1 MIKDATKQIIKRTLQ
16 SSFDKGQ
23 FLNFTKNLLNH
34 IDETKAR
41 HFRSYVKH
49 QFKKTTGIVKTY
61 ERLAT
66 YTDPNDKKIDVLVVY
81 LEKDNSIDRARTTLR
96 NFVADYLKQRD
107 QKDAALVAFV
117 SPSQD
122 DWRFSL
128 IKMDYKFEKG
138 TSGKIKVKEEFT
150 PARRWS
156 FLVGAKE
163 SSHTAQSRLAP
174 ILEDDENKPTLEQLE
189 DAFSIEKVTK
199 EFFEKYRELFL
210 GLKDNLDEMVKK
222 DVKIKADFAEKDVG
236 TVDFAKKLLGQ
247 IVFLYFLQKKGWF
260 GVERDANWG
269 TGPKDFLR
277 QLYEKKHCNYKNFFN
292 EILEPMFYEALA
304 RERDDD
310 YYGRFNCKIPFL
322 NGGLFDPIGNYDWVH
337 TDINLDNEL
346 FSNTR
351 PTKQGDIGDGILDIF
366 DRYNFTVREDE
377 PLEKEVAVD
386 PEMLGKVFENLLE
399 VKDRKSKG
407 TYYTPR
413 EIVHYMCEQSLIN
426 YLAAELNS
434 SSDGGRPVPS
444 AVEGMDSSEVELVPK
459 SDIEI
464 FIKTG
469 NQVLESEIL
478 AVEKG
483 KKSKL
488 PQTITENA
496 KLIDQKL
503 AEIKV
508 CDPAIGS
515 GAFPV
520 GMMSEIV
527 NARLS
532 LNPFLCR
539 PVIASE
545 AKQSID
551 PESSSSVVANDSSSE
566 SLAKLEA
573 RLSHHSHSEQ
583 SEESLSLECAGRTA
597 YDFKMQA
604 ITNSIYGVDIDPG
617 AVEIAKLRLW
627 LSLVVDE
634 NDIKQIKPLPN
645 LDYKIMQGN
654 SLLEEF
660 EGIKLFDESIIP
672 QDHADREA
680 QIVKANEKINKLQR
694 EFFRLHSKNELSK
707 SQEQLI
713 KQQIKSQQKL
723 IQSLQEKPKQ
733 GGTVDLFNQIDEIKA
748 KWDELTE
755 LHKKIISETNRQEKR
770 KMLDRASELE
780 WQFIEASLKSQI
792 SPPARGGARGGGR
805 YLAKTLKKIRDY
817 KKKNTKPFFLWHLHF
832 ADVFQ
837 SKGGFDVVIANPP
850 YINTNDLKKE
860 SEVYRKLYSTAYG
873 SYDIYVLFFEKSIR
887 LLRRNG
893 VLSFI
898 TSIKYFIADY
908 AKKLRALLKQLTI
921 LSLIDLADCKQ
932 IFENAFVSPAVTIV
946 QNIENNN
953 YSIKVSL
960 LKDNDV
966 SVINSIPGKLISAN
980 QISNADDGSF
990 NIYIDSAT
998 QRILNKISLD
1008 TFDLGNTDFF
1018 DVRTGIMGFE
1028 YWNMSSFISEG
1039 ASGNS
1044 SIRVITN
1051 SHLDKYAFL
1060 FDKKINLYKKN
1071 FNNPFLD
1078 LTKAPINQNTKDF
1091 FMKKKIIIRGV
1102 ARQLTAQIDTK
1113 GYAILVAVHA
1123 VFINNN
1129 LFDEK
1134 YILALLNSSL
1144 FNWLHLVKFYTAR
1157 IPMGSL
1163 KYPVSFLKKLPVK
1176 NISQSEQKPFIG
1188 IVDKI
1193 LNITK
1198 SGDYLSNLTK
1208 QSKVHE
1214 YERQIDQMVYRLYE
1228 LTENE
1233 IAIVEKSSNEQ
1244 R

>member
-16 SSFDKGQ
+16 SSFDKEQ

-34 IDETKAR
+34 INEDKAF
-41 HFRSYVKH
+41 HAHGYVKE
-49 QFKKTTGIVKTY
+49 QFKKTANIIKTY
-61 ERLAT
+61 ERLGT
-66 YTDPNDKKIDVLVVY
+66 YTDPNEKKIDILVVY
-81 LEKDNSIDRARTTLR
+81 LAKDNSIDRARTSLR
-96 NFVADYLKQRD
+96 NFVADYLKGRD

-128 IKMDYKFEKG
+128 IKMEYKFEEG
-138 TSGKIKVKEEFT
+138 QSGKMKVKEEFT

-156 FLVGAKE
+156 FLVGSKE

-174 ILEDDENKPTLEQLE
+174 ILEDDESSPTLEQLE
-189 DAFSIEKVTK
+189 DAFNIEKVTK

-222 DVKIKADFAEKDVG
+222 DAKIRADFAEKDVD

-277 QLYEKKHCNYKNFFN
+277 QLYNKKHSDYKNFFN

-310 YYGRFNCKIPFL
+310 YYGSFNCKIPFL

-346 FSNTR
+346 FSNSR
-351 PTKQGDIGDGILDIF
+351 PTKQGDIGDGILDVF

-426 YLAAELNS
+426 YLSTEL
-434 SSDGGRPVPS
+434 P
-444 AVEGMDSSEVELVPK
+444 EVDKNDLE
-459 SDIEI
+459 E
-464 FIKTG
+464 FIKIG
-469 NQVLESEIL
+469 DQVLENEYWIQ
-478 AVEKG
+478 EKG
-483 KKSKL
+483 DDNGSKIPASIKK
-488 PQTITENA
+488 NA
-496 KLIDQKL
+496 EIIDQKL

-520 GMMSEIV
+520 GMMGEIV

-532 LNPFLCR
+532 LNPYLC
-539 PVIASE
+539 
-545 AKQSID
+545 
-551 PESSSSVVANDSSSE
+551 
-566 SLAKLEA
+566 
-573 RLSHHSHSEQ
+573 HSGR
-583 SEESLSLECAGRTA
+583 SEESPSLECAGRTA

-604 ITNSIYGVDIDPG
+604 ITDSIYGVDIDPG

-680 QIVKANEKINKLQR
+680 QIANANEKINELQR

-713 KQQIKSQQKL
+713 KQQIKGQQKL

-748 KWDELTE
+748 KWDELTG
-755 LHKKIISETNRQEKR
+755 LHKKIVNESNRQEKR
-770 KMLDRASELE
+770 QMLDRASELE
-780 WQFIEASLKSQI
+780 WQFVEASLRKEGKLTSL
-792 SPPARGGARGGGR
+792 S
-805 YLAKTLKKIRDY
+805 KVEKY
-817 KKKNTKPFFLWHLHF
+817 KKLNTKPFFLWHLHF

-837 SKGGFDVVIANPP
+837 TKSGFDVVIANPP
-850 YINTNDLKKE
+850 YVGVKGNSDLFDPIKKSALLGE
-860 SEVYRKLYSTAYG
+860 YFVGRAELFYFFFHLALKIGKDNSSISFITTDYYSTATYG
-873 SYDIYVLFFEKSIR
+873 
-887 LLRRNG
+887 N
-893 VLSFI
+893 
-898 TSIKYFIADY
+898 
-908 AKKLRALLKQLTI
+908 KLRQDIKDKAEI
-921 LSLIDLADCKQ
+921 LSLIDFNELK
-932 IFENAFVSPAVTIV
+932 IFESALGQHNMITVLRKTQNRKSIANNSLTSRQGISTAEILRNILHGLDNQTIYYTV
-946 QNIENNN
+946 DQNSLFEGPDNYIRIGGTSVGNNVIN
-953 YSIKVSL
+953 GLLNKLSSGSL
-960 LKDNDV
+960 LE
-966 SVINSIPGKLISAN
+966 
-980 QISNADDGSF
+980 
-990 NIYIDSAT
+990 
-998 QRILNKISLD
+998 
-1008 TFDLGNTDFF
+1008 DLCLVRQGL
-1018 DVRTGIMGFE
+1018 RTGIDKT
-1028 YWNMSSFISEG
+1028 
-1039 ASGNS
+1039 
-1044 SIRVITN
+1044 TN
-1051 SHLDKYAFL
+1051 SHRLNYGYQGKLGEGVFVVDDEELKN
-1060 FDKKINLYKKN
+1060 INPTIKEQ
-1071 FNNPFLD
+1071 D
-1078 LTKAPINQNTKDF
+1078 IIKDF
-1091 FMKKKIIIRGV
+1091 YKNSNIAKYYSSQSANSHVLYITNYNNEPNFKNEFPNIYSHIRKFKELITKIRARNNEEISHWYILDRTRENKIFDSPKIVVPQRSYTNTFGYNETDWYASADVYFII
-1102 ARQLTAQIDTK
+1102 Q
-1113 GYAILVAVHA
+1113 
-1123 VFINNN
+1123 NNESVS
-1129 LFDEK
+1129 LK
-1134 YILALLNSSL
+1134 YILALLNSKL
-1144 FNWLHLVKFYTAR
+1144 YYIWLYYRGKRKGNMLELYQKPLSE
-1157 IPMGSL
+1157 IPI
-1163 KYPVSFLKKLPVK
+1163 KE
-1176 NISQSEQKPFIG
+1176 ISGTDQKPFVE
-1188 IVDKI
+1188 IVNKI
-1193 LNITK
+1193 LDLTK
-1198 SGDYLSNLTK
+1198 SDDYISDSIAKATVK
-1208 QSKVHE
+1208 E
-1214 YERQIDQMVYRLYE
+1214 YEHQIDQMVYKLYG
-1228 LTENE
+1228 LTAEE
-1233 IAIVEKSSNEQ
+1233 IKIIEASIK
-1244 R
+1244 

>member
-1 MIKDATKQIIKRTLQ
+1 MIKDATKQIIQRTLQ
-16 SSFDKGQ
+16 SSFDKEQ

-34 IDETKAR
+34 INEDKAF
-41 HFRSYVKH
+41 HAHGYVKE
-49 QFKKTTGIVKTY
+49 QFKKTANIIKTY
-61 ERLAT
+61 ERLGT
-66 YTDPNDKKIDVLVVY
+66 YTDPNEKKIDILVVY
-81 LEKDNSIDRARTTLR
+81 LAKDNSIDRARTSLR
-96 NFVADYLKQRD
+96 NFVADYLKGRD

-128 IKMDYKFEKG
+128 IKMEYKFEEGK
-138 TSGKIKVKEEFT
+138 SGKMKVKEEFT

-156 FLVGAKE
+156 FLVGSKE

-174 ILEDDENKPTLEQLE
+174 ILEDDEGNPTLEQLE
-189 DAFSIEKVTK
+189 DAFNIEKVTK

-210 GLKDNLDEMVKK
+210 GLKDNLDEMVKN
-222 DVKIKADFAEKDVG
+222 DAKIKADFAKKDVD

-277 QLYEKKHCNYKNFFN
+277 QLYNKKHSDYKNFFN

-346 FSNTR
+346 FSNSR
-351 PTKQGDIGDGILDIF
+351 PTKQGDIGDGILDVF

-413 EIVHYMCEQSLIN
+413 EIVQYMCEQSLIN
-426 YLAAELNS
+426 YLATEL
-434 SSDGGRPVPS
+434 P
-444 AVEGMDSSEVELVPK
+444 EVDKNDLE
-459 SDIEI
+459 E
-464 FIKTG
+464 FIKIG
-469 NQVLESEIL
+469 GQVLENEYWVTQKGDEDDSMIPKLIKKNVEI
-478 AVEKG
+478 
-483 KKSKL
+483 
-488 PQTITENA
+488 
-496 KLIDQKL
+496 IDQKL

-520 GMMSEIV
+520 GMMGEIV

-532 LNPFLCR
+532 LNPYLC
-539 PVIASE
+539 
-545 AKQSID
+545 
-551 PESSSSVVANDSSSE
+551 
-566 SLAKLEA
+566 
-573 RLSHHSHSEQ
+573 HSERN
-583 SEESLSLECAGRTA
+583 EESPSLECAGRTA

-634 NDIKQIKPLPN
+634 NDIKNIKPLPN

-672 QDHADREA
+672 QDNAEREA
-680 QIVKANEKINKLQR
+680 QITKANEKINELQR

-713 KQQIKSQQKL
+713 KQQIKGQQKL

-733 GGTVDLFNQIDEIKA
+733 GGTVDLFNQIDKIKA
-748 KWDELTE
+748 KWDELTD
-755 LHKKIISETNRQEKR
+755 LHKKIVKESNRQEKK

-780 WQFIEASLKSQI
+780 WQFIEATLKREDKSE
-792 SPPARGGARGGGR
+792 S
-805 YLAKTLKKIRDY
+805 LKKIEQF

-850 YINTNDLKKE
+850 YVSVKEIPENQKKIFNHVFETGRGRFNLFTLFLEKGINILRPDGVQTFILPEGLYSNVEYQYIRKYILDKTTILYVNLFSSRVFDAAVDTSIISINNHRKINSTFPVIRDLAKTTTTFSQELFNDLPFNIFTVNLDRKSREIAFKVIKGLYKNLGQILEIQQGIIYSGQTKEKVFAEKPINSSYKKCLDGRDILKWLINWNNKNE
-860 SEVYRKLYSTAYG
+860 NKYICYSNKLHRPREERIFLNQEKILLPRRSTKILCAFDNEKYYCLNTAY
-873 SYDIYVLFFEKSIR
+873 I
-887 LLRRNG
+887 
-893 VLSFI
+893 
-898 TSIKYFIADY
+898 
-908 AKKLRALLKQLTI
+908 
-921 LSLIDLADCKQ
+921 C
-932 IFENAFVSPAVTIV
+932 
-946 QNIENNN
+946 
-953 YSIKVSL
+953 L
-960 LKDNDV
+960 LKDKDY
-966 SVINSIPGKLISAN
+966 SLK
-980 QISNADDGSF
+980 F
-990 NIYIDSAT
+990 
-998 QRILNKISLD
+998 IL
-1008 TFDLGNTDFF
+1008 
-1018 DVRTGIMGFE
+1018 GI
-1028 YWNMSSFISEG
+1028 
-1039 ASGNS
+1039 
-1044 SIRVITN
+1044 
-1051 SHLDKYAFL
+1051 
-1060 FDKKINLYKKN
+1060 
-1071 FNNPFLD
+1071 
-1078 LTKAPINQNTKDF
+1078 
-1091 FMKKKIIIRGV
+1091 
-1102 ARQLTAQIDTK
+1102 
-1113 GYAILVAVHA
+1113 
-1123 VFINNN
+1123 
-1129 LFDEK
+1129 
-1134 YILALLNSSL
+1134 LNSSL
-1144 FNWLHLVKFYTAR
+1144 INYVYSKLFFGWQITIPALESITVPLENQDQIVGLVNKV
-1157 IPMGSL
+1157 L
-1163 KYPVSFLKKLPVK
+1163 
-1176 NISQSEQKPFIG
+1176 
-1188 IVDKI
+1188 D
-1193 LNITK
+1193 ITK
-1198 SGDYLSNLTK
+1198 TRDYITNSAK
-1208 QSKVHE
+1208 QAEVKE
-1214 YERQIDQMVYRLYE
+1214 YEYQIDKMVYKIYD
-1228 LTENE
+1228 LTAEE
-1233 IAIVEKSSNEQ
+1233 IKIVESP
-1244 R
+1244 